1 MGHDPGLRVETEVYR
16 ILVLHLLKALC
27 KLTFL
32 RHATH
37 CREVIDFL
45 KRFELTELL
54 RENGHI
60 VPDHVDIGMAIGL
73 ILLRLFCLI
82 VLCIFVVLISSVF
95 FALFIGRLCAI
106 EVFLLGSDN
115 FPLELESTL
124 SDDLVLRIGQV
135 YPYFS
140 TIEDVVITCAHH
152 SLALPTRR
160 SWLLTCLFCGGCGC
174 LRARRHV
181 AVACSAAHIVIFGRV
196 VLTLLATH
204 LLN

>member
-1 MGHDPGLRVETEVYR
+1 MRDDPCLRIESEVNR
-16 ILVLHLLKALC
+16 ILVLHLLEALR
-27 KLTFL
+27 KLAFL
-32 RHATH
+32 RHTTH
-37 CREVIDFL
+37 GREVIDFL
-45 KRFELTELL
+45 KRFELAELL

-82 VLCIFVVLISSVF
+82 VLSVLVVFTAGVF

-106 EVFLLGSDN
+106 EVFLLGSDD
-115 FPLELESTL
+115 FPLELESAL
-124 SDDLVLRIGQV
+124 SDDLVLRVGQV
-135 YPYFS
+135 NPYFA
-140 TIEDVVITCAHH
+140 TIEDVVITGAHH
-152 SLALPTRR
+152 SLALSIRR

-174 LRARRHV
+174 LRARRHI
-181 AVACSAAHIVIFGRV
+181 AVAGSTAHIVIFGRV